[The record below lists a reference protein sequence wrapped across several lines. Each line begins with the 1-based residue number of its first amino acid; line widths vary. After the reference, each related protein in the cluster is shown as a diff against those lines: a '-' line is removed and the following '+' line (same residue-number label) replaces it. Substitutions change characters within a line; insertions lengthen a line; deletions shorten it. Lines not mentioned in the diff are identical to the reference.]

1 MSQRPYMMAK
11 PPEITNDE
19 WDALTSPENYYA
31 DGEFS
36 PSQADAEFRRRVA
49 FLVRARKNKVS
60 PSLSMQ
66 VASGQVWRDEN
77 PEMRRT
83 VMVLTV
89 DRTHATVRRV
99 SAAGG
104 ALKTYGR
111 SSRIS
116 LDRFK
121 PGSNGFRRIS

>member
-1 MSQRPYMMAK
+1 MSKRPYMMAK

-49 FLVRARKNKVS
+49 FLVKARRDKVS
-60 PSLSMQ
+60 PPPTAQ

-99 SAAGG
+99 STAGG
-104 ALKTYGR
+104 VLKTYGR

-121 PGSNGFRRIS
+121 PGPNGFRRIS